1 MFQAFDAILGV
12 DRGGPNIR
20 AGVAQLNL
28 KSERDLLKAKIWKLS
43 LWRHGDEEGV
53 KREQVVRPSYA
64 RVIDR
69 SPI

>member
-12 DRGGPNIR
+12 DMGGPNIR

-43 LWRHGDEEGV
+43 LWRHGDEEASNGSRSSGLLM
-53 KREQVVRPSYA
+53 RE
-64 RVIDR
+64 
-69 SPI
+69 